1 MKKRKMEG
9 LSENLSLQENQM
21 VILELKN
28 TVSEIMTTVNLRA
41 VWTGLLN

>member
-1 MKKRKMEG
+1 MEG

-28 TVSEIMTTVNLRA
+28 TVSEIMTTVNLSA

>member
-1 MKKRKMEG
+1 MEG

>member
-21 VILELKN
+21 VILEMKN

>member
-28 TVSEIMTTVNLRA
+28 TVSEIMTTVNLSA
-41 VWTGLLN
+41 V

>member
-1 MKKRKMEG
+1 MEG

-21 VILELKN
+21 VILELKK

-41 VWTGLLN
+41 V

>member
-21 VILELKN
+21 VILEMKN
-28 TVSEIMTTVNLRA
+28 TVSEIMTTVNLSA
-41 VWTGLLN
+41 V

>member
-21 VILELKN
+21 VILELKK

-41 VWTGLLN
+41 V

>member
-28 TVSEIMTTVNLRA
+28 TVSEIMTTVNLSA

>member
-1 MKKRKMEG
+1 MEG

-21 VILELKN
+21 VILELKK

-41 VWTGLLN
+41 VWAGLLN